1 LLARI
6 IHSILAV
13 RHGFWEVKM
22 RFGLAL
28 GVSVLV
34 SACAGSAMA
43 GVVVAST
50 HTNLDTHQADST
62 SIYVEADRIKVV
74 TPEHTM
80 IYRADLNRVWVIEP
94 QRRSYMEMTPETM
107 QRMAGQMAGAT
118 AQMGAAQAQ
127 MQARL
132 AQLPPE
138 QRAQIEA
145 LMAGRG
151 LGGPPGARAGGPP
164 APPQIAYIKAGNSKT
179 VGNWR
184 CDVYRK
190 TTNGEREEDVCL
202 APITAAGLSA
212 ADFQVL
218 DRLSTF
224 MAPMMSS
231 PMMPRTDY
239 MGWNA
244 MNKAVGF
251 QAVPLDTVTYVGGKP
266 DAQETVTKIDRTTI
280 PASTFELPAGLSKQ
294 EMGGPGGPGP
304 R

>member
-1 LLARI
+1 MPSPLLEAI
-6 IHSILAV
+6 IHSILAF

-22 RFGLAL
+22 RYGLAL
-28 GVSVLV
+28 GVSVV
-34 SACAGSAMA
+34 VMAYAGSAMA
-43 GVVVAST
+43 GVVVTST
-50 HTNLDTHQADST
+50 HTTLDTHQADAT
-62 SIYVEADRIKVV
+62 SIYVEADKLKVV
-74 TPEHTM
+74 TPENTV
-80 IYRADLNRVWVIEP
+80 IYRADLNRVWAINAG
-94 QRRSYMEMTPETM
+94 RRSYVEITPETM
-107 QRMAGQMAGAT
+107 QQMAGQIAGAS
-118 AQMGAAQAQ
+118 AA

-151 LGGPPGARAGGPP
+151 LGGPPGARAGAPP
-164 APPQIAYIKAGNSKT
+164 PPPQIAYTKAGNSKT

-190 TTNGEREEDVCL
+190 TRNGEQEEDVCL
-202 APITAAGLSA
+202 APIGSVGLSA

-218 DRLSTF
+218 DRMSAF
-224 MAPMMSS
+224 IAPMTSS
-231 PMMPRTDY
+231 PMVPRSDY

-244 MNKAVGF
+244 MTKAVGF
-251 QAVPLDTVTYVGGKP
+251 QAVPLDTVIYAGGKP
-266 DAQETVTKIDRTTI
+266 DVQQTVTKIERTAI
-280 PASTFELPAGLSKQ
+280 PASTFELPAGLTKQ